1 MPKNLFEDDIWL
13 EQKLRESNPFPESP
27 QRNLDERALRD
38 LASIMAMG
46 RGSAAVIEEATD
58 SEPIRSDASRTAGEN
73 VVPFKRKS
81 ALTRR
86 WVLGGLAAAAAA
98 VLVAVPLG
106 SSLNGA
112 AKAVASPLPLAV
124 VKPAT
129 LSTAEAVEQLTGAV
143 KAHPDAADFMPG
155 YLDVEHWEAG
165 TMFVPLDVQF
175 APTQIPD
182 GDLGGTMTITEVE
195 SDDRISIP
203 TTSQIRREA
212 DGSGTITQTVGE
224 PRSTTGET
232 VKYVPFEGNQKPGS
246 VDTINLSAGQFQSW
260 FPKGPEGSAAKLY
273 GQVTK
278 KQIASNAAV
287 ADGPWGFV
295 QTLGFMMSDWKFDQT
310 QSVALLETI
319 PKIDGMKVLGTTK
332 DRWGRD
338 AVAFGVETS
347 EEGGVFKTMLLF
359 NPETGRLTNYVEEF
373 RKGKGPEGTA
383 TYATD
388 VVTRYISVS
397 E

>member
-1 MPKNLFEDDIWL
+1 MPKNLFEDDTWI
-13 EQKLRESNPFPESP
+13 EQKLRDSNPFPASLE
-27 QRNLDERALRD
+27 RDLDERALQD
-38 LASIMAMG
+38 LASILAG
-46 RGSAAVIEEATD
+46 DFNEHSVPAESPEEVPNKTAPELPAA
-58 SEPIRSDASRTAGEN
+58 GN
-73 VVPFKRKS
+73 VVPLKRKS
-81 ALTRR
+81 TVTRR

-112 AKAVASPLPLAV
+112 GKAVASPLALAAI
-124 VKPAT
+124 KPTT
-129 LSTAEAVEQLTGAV
+129 LGTAEAVEQLIGAA
-143 KAHPDAADFMPG
+143 KSHADAADFKPG

-175 APTQIPD
+175 APIQIAD

-203 TTSQIRREA
+203 TTTQIRREA

-224 PRSTTGET
+224 PHSTTGET
-232 VKYVPFEGNQKPGS
+232 VHYVPFEGNQKPGS
-246 VDTINLSAGQFQSW
+246 VDTINLSAGQFQGW
-260 FPKGPEGSAAKLY
+260 FPKGPENSAAKLY
-273 GQVTK
+273 GQVA
-278 KQIASNAAV
+278 KQQVASSAAV
-287 ADGPWGFV
+287 ADGAWGVV
-295 QTLGFMMSDWKFDQT
+295 QTIGFMMSDWKFDQT

-338 AVAFGVETS
+338 AMAFGVDTS
-347 EEGGVFKTMLLF
+347 AEGGVYKTMLLF
-359 NPETGRLTNYVEEF
+359 SPETGRLTNYVEEF
-373 RKGKGPEGTA
+373 RKDKGPEGTV